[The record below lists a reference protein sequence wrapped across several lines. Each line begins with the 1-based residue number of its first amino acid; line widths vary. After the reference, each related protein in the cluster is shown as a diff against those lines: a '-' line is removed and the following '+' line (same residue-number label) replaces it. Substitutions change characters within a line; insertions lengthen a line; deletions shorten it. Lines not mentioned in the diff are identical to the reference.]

1 MTDLPCNEN
10 IVTVWGNEPRMAP
23 ADVKITDVAT
33 GVRVDVDGTGV
44 AVITLDGPQ
53 RLNAFSSGTGTAL
66 GEAYRRCD
74 RDDDV
79 RAVVL
84 TGAGRAF
91 CAGADLSE
99 GSGSFDE
106 PDESFSAS
114 PVQPPAFRV
123 RKLVIAAVNGHAIG
137 IGFSLALQC
146 DVRLVAHDA
155 QLALP
160 QVRRGTIGDCQSHY
174 ALRHA
179 VGLAVAAD
187 LLLTGRTVTG
197 REAAELGIASRALPA
212 AEVLPAAVEMA
223 RDVAV
228 NANPAS
234 VALSK
239 RLLWAH
245 LDADTVERAETSA
258 HRILMGSPDA
268 AEGAAA
274 WRERRAPQW
283 RSRAG
288 ETGDPA

>member
-1 MTDLPCNEN
+1 VLHL
-10 IVTVWGNEPRMAP
+10 A
-23 ADVKITDVAT
+23 ADGRAVGQDHRVAT
-33 GVRVDVDGTGV
+33 AVRVDVDGAGV
-44 AVITLDGPQ
+44 AVITLDGPE
-53 RLNAFSSGTGTAL
+53 RLNAFATGTGVAL

-74 RDDDV
+74 DDDDI

-99 GSGSFDE
+99 GSTAFSVPGE
-106 PDESFSAS
+106 NFSAS

-123 RKLVIAAVNGHAIG
+123 RKLVIAAINGHAIG

-146 DVRLVAHDA
+146 DVRLVAQDA
-155 QLALP
+155 QLAFP

-187 LLLTGRTVTG
+187 LLLTGRTISG
-197 REAAELGIASRALPA
+197 QEAADLGVASRALPA
-212 AEVLPAAVEMA
+212 AEVLPAALAMA
-223 RDVAV
+223 REVAV
-228 NANPAS
+228 NVNPAS
-234 VALSK
+234 VAISK
-239 RLLWAH
+239 RMLWAH
-245 LDADTVERAETSA
+245 LDAETVEREETSA
-258 HRILMGSPDA
+258 HRILMSSPDA

-274 WRERRAPQW
+274 WRERRSPQW
-283 RSRAG
+283 TSRAS